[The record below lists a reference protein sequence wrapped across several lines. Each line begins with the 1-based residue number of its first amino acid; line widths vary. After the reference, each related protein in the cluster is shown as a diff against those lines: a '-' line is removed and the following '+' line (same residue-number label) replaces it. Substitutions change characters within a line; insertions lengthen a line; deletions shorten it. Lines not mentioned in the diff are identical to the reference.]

1 MRTLSGRSGVKSR
14 GMVDE
19 GRVGLGPPFI
29 CEQST
34 RPRTHRAGDRGRSRY
49 WWGGDDVHGIGPS
62 PESSRF
68 REGSTTTRRTDDRP
82 NRRFT
87 RVRRFLRQT
96 GAWCRIVRARDR
108 KSRSLRS
115 PTFRADRGIRSTRG
129 PSQASARSQED
140 PDRRQ
145 GEGSA
150 MHGPVRG
157 RRRLAHASG
166 FGSGDGSI
174 DRAGRGRRAGHS
186 HGGG

>member
-1 MRTLSGRSGVKSR
+1 MGRCRLQAWSCYCILIRQAVPPLISELHFYSLLFRRWEDVLSG
-14 GMVDE
+14 
-19 GRVGLGPPFI
+19 
-29 CEQST
+29 Q
-34 RPRTHRAGDRGRSRY
+34 RA
-49 WWGGDDVHGIGPS
+49 DVHGTGPS

-87 RVRRFLRQT
+87 RVRRSLRQT

-150 MHGPVRG
+150 MHGPVRS